1 MPLVYASAV
10 LQETRIVID
19 LGHLYIDLGIAMS
32 GKATETGEAETAFVH
47 SSPSRG
53 YSQASTGLYVQDES
67 VSFPPSTRTGGARED
82 APLLSS
88 RSRVS

>member
-1 MPLVYASAV
+1 M
-10 LQETRIVID
+10 ID

-67 VSFPPSTRTGGARED
+67 VSFPSTRTGGARED